1 MPRAS
6 RSIADGEPA
15 GGPQEAKPRPSR
27 KRTAS
32 GSSSAA
38 GADAQA
44 VEVAADLRYGEARAA
59 LELVL
64 GQLQASDLDV
74 EAMADLYRRGLAYLQ
89 RCEAVLQQVEQQV
102 LIWDG
107 LEQPDQPP
115 QPLNVNA
122 ASSAASQDR

>member
-6 RSIADGEPA
+6 RSTADGEPA
-15 GGPQEAKPRPSR
+15 GGPQAAKPRPSR

-32 GSSSAA
+32 GSGSAA

-44 VEVAADLRYGEARAA
+44 VEVAADLHYGEARAA

-64 GQLQASDLDV
+64 AQLQASDLDV

-115 QPLNVNA
+115 QPLNA
-122 ASSAASQDR
+122 ASSAPSQDR